1 MQTLNH
7 TDIEVIEAIIRK
19 CDICFIGVVTADNKP
34 YVLPMNYG
42 YKDEAIYLHSAP
54 EGRLIDII
62 ENNNHICITFSTDNE
77 LVFQHPEV
85 ACSYRM
91 KSKSVVIEGQVEF
104 IEDMDEKRE
113 ALNTLMKT
121 YSEKE
126 FKYNDPAVRN
136 VKIWKVPMNNVS
148 CKEFGAPHDEYR
160 LKRNIEELK
169 NHPKNKQ

>member
-34 YVLPMNYG
+34 YVLPMN

>member
-7 TDIEVIEAIIRK
+7 NDIEVIEAIIRQ
-19 CDICFIGVVTADNKP
+19 CDICFIGVVDPDNKP

-42 YKDEAIYLHSAP
+42 YKDKVIYLHSAP
-54 EGRLIDII
+54 EGRIIDIL
-62 ENNNHICITFSTDNE
+62 ENNNNICITFSTDNE

-91 KSKSVVIEGQVEF
+91 KSKSVVVMGKVQF
-104 IEDMDEKRE
+104 IEAMDEKTE
-113 ALNTLMKT
+113 ALNILMKT

-126 FKYNDPAVRN
+126 FKYSDPAVRN
-136 VKIWKVPMNNVS
+136 VKIWKIPMDEVT

-169 NHPKNKQ
+169 KQNKNKA

>member
-7 TDIEVIEAIIRK
+7 TDLDVIEAIIRK
-19 CDICFIGVVTADNKP
+19 CNICFIGVVDPDHKP

-42 YKDEAIYLHSAP
+42 YKNKVIYLHSAP

-62 ENNNHICITFSTDNE
+62 ENNNNICITFSTDNE

-91 KSKSVVIEGQVEF
+91 KSKSVVAMGKVEF

-113 ALNTLMKT
+113 ALNILMKT
-121 YSEKE
+121 YSQKE

-136 VKIWKVPMNNVS
+136 VKIWKVAVEEIT

-160 LKRNIEELK
+160 LKRDIEDLK
-169 NHPKNKQ
+169 NFNKNKD